1 MIKRLFPMLLAVL
14 ILSTTVYA
22 AEPELSQTELP
33 EGVTVTDITEHTAA
47 AEYTPPQF
55 YPTDIQT
62 KVEDGVKL
70 LLKTFEV
77 GADVSP
83 TALIEANLTQNGEE
97 YELRDILR
105 QTAPDE
111 QEKKTVSQIVT
122 VESGSDK
129 TKDIL
134 PLLPKSMDY
143 SENSFTGQLLLD
155 EASISTEVES
165 TEGYRYAVT
174 DTRQYPGLVRNDPYL
189 IPKTVQKSGVT
200 LTLCDVNWTPGS
212 DYDPNPASYSATA
225 YYKGSANGSRPSGY
239 TAAATYTGE
248 VVKTV
253 PGNVIYTLVYA
264 ARPIMPV
271 ELPKDINL
279 TPVLFGLGGVVL
291 VGGIGTA
298 VVFFLRRRRQNAVPA
313 FADGIEE
320 IPKKRMRK
328 PELLSELEDDD
339 E

>member
-14 ILSTTVYA
+14 LLCTTVYA
-22 AEPELSQTELP
+22 AEPELP
-33 EGVTVTDITEHTAA
+33 EGITITDITEYAA
-47 AEYTPPQF
+47 ATEYTLPQF

-62 KVEDGVKL
+62 KTEDGVKL

-77 GADVSP
+77 GADISP
-83 TALIEANLTQNGEE
+83 SALIEANLTQNGVE
-97 YELRDILR
+97 YELRDITR
-105 QTAPDE
+105 QTFPDT
-111 QEKKTVSQIVT
+111 QERKTVSQSVT
-122 VESGSDK
+122 VESDSDK

-143 SENSFTGQLLLD
+143 SESGYIGQLLLD

-174 DTRQYPGLVRNDPYL
+174 DTREYPGLVRNDPYL

-200 LTLCDVNWTPGS
+200 LTLCDVKWSPGS
-212 DYDPNPASYSATA
+212 DYDPNPSSYSATA
-225 YYKGSANGSRPSGY
+225 FYKGSANGSRPSGY

-253 PGNVIYTLVYA
+253 PGNIIYTLVYA
-264 ARPIMPV
+264 AKPIAPV
-271 ELPKDINL
+271 ELPEEINL
-279 TPVLFGLGGVVL
+279 MPVLFGLGGVLL
-291 VGGIGTA
+291 VGGMVTV
-298 VVFFLRRRRQNAVPA
+298 VVFLLRRRRQNAVPA

-320 IPKKRMRK
+320 IPKKHMRK
-328 PELLSELEDDD
+328 PNMLSELEDGD
-339 E
+339 EQD